1 MGAKS
6 KPDGGQREGEPNFDQ
21 NLAELERIVAQ
32 LEQETLGLEPAL
44 EKYRAGVEL
53 VKKCQQTL
61 AHFQKQI
68 EELSAED
75 DSVRPFAADPDAR
88 GG

>member
-1 MGAKS
+1 MGSKAKA
-6 KPDGGQREGEPNFDQ
+6 DGGGREGEPNFDQ

-44 EKYRAGVEL
+44 EKYREGVEL

-61 AHFQKQI
+61 THFQKQI

-75 DSVRPFAADPDAR
+75 GSVRPFAADPDAR
-88 GG
+88 SG